1 MVRTFSIVA
10 MLASASIFISPAH
23 ADDDELVRLPGQ
35 GEVRNPI
42 AREKAKAERLKPAG
56 GLFISFDSDD
66 DGFIT
71 TSEIGAGIPVAF
83 KAADENKDGYLTAI
97 EQQAWAES
105 LPTRDETL
113 ANPFRFDP
121 NLDRRVDIEEFTKVI
136 SDLGIEYAN
145 ETTGNI
151 LATELKAPKPER
163 RRTLN
168 PFQDEADRKR
178 PNGQR
183 GERVRGG

>member
-1 MVRTFSIVA
+1 MVRTLTVIA
-10 MLASASIFISPAH
+10 MLASASICTSIFESPAH

-42 AREKAKAERLKPAG
+42 ARDKTKAERLKPAG

-66 DGFIT
+66 DGRIT
-71 TSEIGAGIPVAF
+71 MTEIGAGIPIAF

-121 NLDRRVDIEEFTKVI
+121 NLDRRVDLDEFTKVI

-151 LATELKAPKPER
+151 LATELKAPKLER
-163 RRTLN
+163 RRNASLIEGLTGRT
-168 PFQDEADRKR
+168 EGESR
-178 PNGQR
+178 PRRN
-183 GERVRGG
+183 